1 MPYYERN
8 LPHWLPTGKD
18 IFVTWRLID
27 SLPTAVIGKIKN
39 KKFTTEGRRFQEFDA
54 LLDTHPFGP
63 VWLKEPQV
71 AAIVVAALK
80 KLEEE
85 RLCQL
90 HSYVIM
96 PNHVHVL
103 LAPVAALERI
113 TFLIKGRTARRTN
126 LILSRTDKPFW
137 QNESFDHWI
146 RNPAEFE
153 RVRQYIE
160 KNPVSAGLVAKPKD
174 WPWSSASSTG
184 FSRCADQS
192 GDIPAT
198 EVKSTHY
205 R

>member
-8 LPHWLPTGKD
+8 LPHWLPAGKD
-18 IFVTWRLID
+18 IFVTWRLSG
-27 SLPTAVIGKIKN
+27 SLPTAVVGEIKS
-39 KKFTTEGRRFQEFDA
+39 KKFATEGRRFREFDA
-54 LLDTHPFGP
+54 LLDTHRFGP

-71 AAIVVAALK
+71 AVLVIGALK

-103 LAPVAALERI
+103 LAPVAPLERI
-113 TFLIKGRTARRTN
+113 TFLIKGRTARQAN
-126 LILSRTDKPFW
+126 LILSRTDKRFW

-153 RVRQYIE
+153 RVQQYIE
-160 KNPVSAGLVAKPKD
+160 NNPVKAGLATSPKG

-184 FSRCADQS
+184 FSRCADLTS
-192 GDIPAT
+192 GIPAS
-198 EVKSTHY
+198 K
-205 R
+205 